1 MYDLYLKIFTL
12 KMCFSIKMD
21 LDNVKSAC
29 WIHFISYMFTLTKRT
44 GVRFNVIQFEL
55 WNICIN
61 WIWSMWSQH
70 VGFTLF
76 RTCLHL
82 QNIQDYNLMLHNL
95 NFVFNGFTLFC
106 TCWHL
111 QNVQQYL
118 HFLVNPKWYR
128 PSGNFTLELVL
139 ANQNKINFYF
149 YGICSLP
156 IGPIRF
162 LISFY

>member
-76 RTCLHL
+76 
-82 QNIQDYNLMLHNL
+82 
-95 NFVFNGFTLFC
+95 C

-139 ANQNKINFYF
+139 ANQNKINFY
-149 YGICSLP
+149 GICSLP